1 MGIIIGE
8 QEFANVSLIV
18 FIADENVIK
27 GGVSIRIINE
37 VL

>member
-18 FIADENVIK
+18 FVADENVIK
-27 GGVSIRIINE
+27 GGISIRIINE

>member
-1 MGIIIGE
+1 MIIGE

-18 FIADENVIK
+18 FVADENVIK
-27 GGVSIRIINE
+27 GGISIRIINE

>member
-18 FIADENVIK
+18 FVADENVIK